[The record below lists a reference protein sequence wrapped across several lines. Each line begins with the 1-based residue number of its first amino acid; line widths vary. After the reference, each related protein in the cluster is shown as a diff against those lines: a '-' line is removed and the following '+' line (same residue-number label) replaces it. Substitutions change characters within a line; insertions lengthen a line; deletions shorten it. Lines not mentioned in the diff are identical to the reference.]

1 MLERASLLAT
11 VPKPDSTETLL
22 VLRAQ
27 AGDLAAFESLYKLY
41 GPRLTQ
47 HLRNV
52 TRDEDLAQD
61 VLQNTFILMYRKI
74 RWIREPAS
82 LSPWLYRVATREAI
96 RALRVRRRRGES
108 QVFDDSPDPS
118 TGPTEDTLGRALL
131 AREAREEVLR
141 LPDLSRAV
149 LSMHYLEGLPIADV
163 AALLDVPIGTA
174 KSRLAAGLNRLRR
187 VLLGPRGVAV

>member
-1 MLERASLLAT
+1 M
-11 VPKPDSTETLL
+11 PKPDSTETLL

-27 AGDLAAFESLYKLY
+27 AGDIAAFEALYRLY

-52 TRDEDLAQD
+52 ARDEDLAQD

-108 QVFDDSPDPS
+108 QVFEDSPDQS
-118 TGPTEDTLGRALL
+118 THASEDILGRALL
-131 AREAREEVLR
+131 AREAREEVMR
-141 LPDLSRAV
+141 LPALSRAV
-149 LSMHYLEGLPIADV
+149 LSMHYLEGLPLADV
-163 AALLDVPIGTA
+163 AAVLDVPIGTA
-174 KSRLAAGLNRLRR
+174 KSRLAAGLTRLRR
-187 VLLGPRGVAV
+187 VLRGPRGVAV